1 MVGAGAN
8 VNCRLKNGATPLYL
22 SVCCGKVDVVRILIR
37 AKANPPLPVGMNL
50 PLDVAAQEGHLGVVR
65 ELVQWFGVDGC
76 CDTEGGIEALHA
88 AAFMNHVHVV
98 AFLCDSGVVDTDGT
112 SFCAAVEGRAT
123 ECVKLLVRR
132 RGGHV
137 GIDARAYIN
146 IAKGRDSPIMA
157 TFDMGR
163 GCAPRMARFLLD
175 QGADTTTH
183 VKF

>member
-1 MVGAGAN
+1 
-8 VNCRLKNGATPLYL
+8 
-22 SVCCGKVDVVRILIR
+22 
-37 AKANPPLPVGMNL
+37 
-50 PLDVAAQEGHLGVVR
+50 VR
-65 ELVQWFGVDGC
+65 ELVHWCGVDGC
-76 CDTEGGIEALHA
+76 CDTEVGIEALHA
-88 AAFMNHVHVV
+88 VASMNHVHVV
-98 AFLCDSGVVDTDGT
+98 ACLCDSGVVDTDGT

-146 IAKGRDSPIMA
+146 ITKGRDSPIMA

-183 VKF
+183 WGVMSDTPVVAATLALQQAETIFNVDKNVVDGLKGVIRVLHQVEAVHAVSWCW